1 MDFQDLSNLFNWRSV
16 KIASIRKISFRPD
29 GQSIGVKYDFDH
41 ELRVMKIL
49 KKNVMVQKSS
59 RL

>member
-16 KIASIRKISFRPD
+16 KIASIREISFRPD

-49 KKNVMVQKSS
+49 KKNVMV
-59 RL
+59 